1 MKITVNI
8 IIVFL
13 VIMFVSSVTSAQMRR
28 VDKGFGITAN
38 AVMVPDIPNNPG
50 FGTFGAGVGITTFF
64 HFDALEISG
73 DAQYIFSS
81 NLYTASGKL
90 MYELPIRQKVVKYP
104 YLVGVGYR
112 VFLPSDDGWNVNCIS
127 VVGKYIASNNI
138 VINIEAGIT
147 TRTLKDDPPKAFV
160 MVGMS
165 YVFGWRN

>member
-1 MKITVNI
+1 MRRFI
-8 IIVFL
+8 IIVVVFISL
-13 VIMFVSSVTSAQMRR
+13 VTITSGQMRR
-28 VDKGFGITAN
+28 IDKGFGITAN
-38 AVMVPDIPNNPG
+38 AVMVPDIQGNPG

-81 NLYTASGKL
+81 DLYTASGKL

-104 YLVGVGYR
+104 FLVGVGYR

-160 MVGMS
+160 LAGVS